1 MTELDK
7 IIESISE
14 QIINTHREL
23 VRIPSVEQAP
33 EEGMPFGEPCFRA
46 LTYILKKARELGFE
60 KTVNLDGYAGY
71 IEAGEGSEEL
81 GILVHADVVPEGSGW
96 TVPPF
101 EVVVKDNKIYG
112 RGAEDN
118 KCGIIASLFALYA
131 LCQSGHKFNK
141 RVRIIVGCNEESGMR
156 CIEYYKNKEKLPDIA
171 FSPDADYPLI
181 NMEKGI
187 LHIELIFTNCIT
199 GDGVKILS
207 AAAGERP
214 NMVPSKAEMV
224 ITGIDFETVRN
235 AAVRLQKQELPIN
248 VEERGGNIYIRT
260 SGISAHAMCPEE
272 GENAIASMLELL
284 YLLPHGEGMK
294 ERALYNI
301 AEKIGAK
308 TDGKNI
314 GLDIQDKS
322 GDLTLNIGMMEI
334 REDYMKLTLDIRYPV
349 SFDGEF
355 VVEKIRRAFGEFDIN
370 VLEVKPP
377 HFVAEDDPLVVKL
390 LEVYHQ
396 KTGNPAYAVATGGG
410 TYARTMNGRAV
421 AFGTSLPDRP
431 KMAHKP
437 DEYIEIEDLI
447 LNTKIIA
454 GAIELLTS
462 K

>member
-1 MTELDK
+1 MTDLDK
-7 IIESISE
+7 LIQELSQ
-14 QIINTHREL
+14 QIIKTHREL
-23 VRIPSVEQAP
+23 VKIPSVEQQP
-33 EEGMPFGEPCFRA
+33 LEGMPFGEPCYRA
-46 LTYILKKARELGFE
+46 LEYILEKARELGFE

-71 IEAGEGSEEL
+71 IEAGEGREEL
-81 GILVHADVVPEGSGW
+81 GILVHADVVPTGSGW

-101 EVVVKDNKIYG
+101 KAVVKDNKIYG

-141 RVRIIVGCNEESGMR
+141 RVRLIIGCNEETGMR
-156 CIEYYKNKEKLPDIA
+156 CIEYYKKKEKLPDIA

-187 LHIELIFTNCIT
+187 LHVELIFTSSIE
-199 GDGVKILS
+199 GKGVKVLS
-207 AAAGERP
+207 AEAGERP

-235 AAVRLQKQELPIN
+235 AAVRLQKPELPIN
-248 VEERGGNIYIRT
+248 VEERGENIYIRT
-260 SGISAHAMCPEE
+260 SGISAHAMCPDE
-272 GENAIASMLELL
+272 GINAIATMLELL
-284 YLLPHGEGMK
+284 YLLPHGEGIK
-294 ERALYNI
+294 EKALYKI

-322 GDLTLNIGMMEI
+322 GKLTLNIGMMQI
-334 REDYMKLTLDIRYPV
+334 RDGYLKVTLDIRYPV
-349 SFDGEF
+349 SCDHEY
-355 VVEKIRRAFGEFDIN
+355 VVEKLKHAFGEFDIN
-370 VLEVKPP
+370 ILEAKPG
-377 HFVAEDDPLVVKL
+377 HYVAEDDPLVAKL

-396 KTGNPAYAVATGGG
+396 KTGNPAYAIATGGG

-421 AFGTSLPDRP
+421 AFGTSFPGRP
-431 KMAHKP
+431 KMAHRP
-437 DEYIEIEDLI
+437 DEYIEIDDII

-454 GAIELLTS
+454 SAIKSLTS
-462 K
+462 